1 MDAAMY
7 AAQSKDRLK
16 LRWMMLPPDRRFSR
30 QQ

>member
-1 MDAAMY
+1 MDAGMY

-16 LRWMMLPPDRRFSR
+16 LRWMVLPRDGSFSR